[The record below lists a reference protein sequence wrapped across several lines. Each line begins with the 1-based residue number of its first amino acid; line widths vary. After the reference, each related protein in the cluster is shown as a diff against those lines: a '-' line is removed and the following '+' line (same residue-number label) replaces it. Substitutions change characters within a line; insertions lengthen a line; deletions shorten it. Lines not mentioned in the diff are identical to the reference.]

1 MLVGPGELML
11 NVTPFNILSRG
22 DNVTLTCSAR
32 GGPDNMFQ
40 WQRNG
45 TDLPGESQTT
55 LQLTDIG
62 ATDGGVYTCVVS
74 NAAGNS
80 SMSTTIN
87 IRLYFAMQPMDIN
100 TEAGQNHMLTCGAE
114 AFPEPTIQWFRDDG
128 ADFGMDVTGMDTS
141 DLMFTPVQFG
151 DEGDYYCTATS
162 NGESTNSTTV
172 TLTGEV
178 LYLHYIHSSMCSYI
192 SIGLC
197 IHTVD
202 TLFYN
207 F

>member
-11 NVTPFNILSRG
+11 NVTPSNILSRG
-22 DNVTLTCSAR
+22 DNVILTCSTR

-40 WQRNG
+40 WQKNG
-45 TDLPGESQTT
+45 ADLPGEDQTT
-55 LQLTDIG
+55 LQLTDID
-62 ATDGGVYTCVVS
+62 ATDGGEYTCVVS

-80 SMSTTIN
+80 SINTTIN
-87 IRLYFAMQPMDIN
+87 IRLYFDMQPMDIN

-128 ADFGMDVTGMDTS
+128 ADFGMNVTGMNTS
-141 DLMFTPVQFG
+141 DLMFTPVQFR

-178 LYLHYIHSSMCSYI
+178 YLHVS
-192 SIGLC
+192 
-197 IHTVD
+197 
-202 TLFYN
+202 
-207 F
+207 

>member
-11 NVTPFNILSRG
+11 NVTPSNILSRG

-45 TDLPGESQTT
+45 TDLPGEDQTT
-55 LQLTDIG
+55 LQLTDID

-80 SMSTTIN
+80 SMSATIN
-87 IRLYFAMQPMDIN
+87 IRLYFDMQPMDIN
-100 TEAGQNHMLTCGAE
+100 AEAGQSHMLTCGAE

-128 ADFGMDVTGMDTS
+128 ADFGMNVTGMNTS
-141 DLMFTPVQFG
+141 DLMFTPIQFG
-151 DEGDYYCTATS
+151 DEGDYYCTAIS

-172 TLTGEV
+172 TLTGDFFFLLLCV
-178 LYLHYIHSSMCSYI
+178 CSS
-192 SIGLC
+192 C
-197 IHTVD
+197 ILGKSWVTTAV
-202 TLFYN
+202 TLETT
-207 F
+207 